1 MRRREFITFLGGAAF
16 AWPSTGIAQTSMPV
30 IGILL
35 LGPAAEPRDFGFV
48 RELIRIGYVDGRNI
62 KFTVRAADG
71 AVNLLPQLARE
82 IVATSPNI
90 IVGSGSPVAQ
100 ALGAATTNIPIVMAV
115 MGDPIALGLSNSMS
129 RPDRN
134 VTGFPNSSPSLAAK
148 RLELLRELVPA
159 GKFGYLWAPESP
171 MTKARGEQARMAA
184 KTLGIELVPVPL
196 MSGGDISDAFALAEK
211 EQVTALLIESDSLL
225 LRISAKI
232 IDECLLRALPAMHA
246 WPFEVPSGALIAYGP
261 ATAENDQQTAS
272 YIDRIL
278 RGANVAD
285 LPFQEPTRIKL
296 AINLS
301 TARSIGIT
309 VPPTLLVRADE
320 VIE

>member
-1 MRRREFITFLGGAAF
+1 MRRRELIKLFGGAAF
-16 AWPSTGIAQTSMPV
+16 AWPSTGSAQTSMPV

-48 RELIRIGYVDGRNI
+48 RELTRIGYVEGRNI
-62 KFTVRAADG
+62 KFAVRAADG
-71 AVNLLPQLARE
+71 VIDRLPPLARQL
-82 IVATSPNI
+82 VAITPDI

-100 ALGAATTNIPIVMAV
+100 ALGVATRDVPIVMTL
-115 MGDPIALGLSNSMS
+115 MGDPVALGLSDSMS
-129 RPDRN
+129 HPNRN

-148 RLELLRELVPA
+148 RLELLRELVPV
-159 GKFGYLWAPESP
+159 GKIGYLWAQDSP

-184 KTLGIELVPVPL
+184 KALGIELVPLPL
-196 MSGGDISDAFALAEK
+196 TSDGSLPDAFDLAEK
-211 EQVTALLIESDSLL
+211 NHVAALLVESDSLM
-225 LRISAKI
+225 LRISSNI

-278 RGANVAD
+278 RGAKVAD

-296 AINLS
+296 AISLR
-301 TARSIGIT
+301 TARSIGIA
-309 VPPTLLVRADE
+309 VPPTLLIRADE
-320 VIE
+320 VVE

>member
-1 MRRREFITFLGGAAF
+1 MRRREIITLLGGAAI
-16 AWPSTGIAQTSMPV
+16 AWPSTSSAQTSMPV

-35 LGPAAEPRDFGFV
+35 LGSAAEPREFGFV
-48 RELIRIGYVDGRNI
+48 RELIRIGYVEGRNI
-62 KFTVRAADG
+62 KFAVRAADG
-71 AVNLLPQLARE
+71 AINRLPQLARE
-82 IVATSPNI
+82 LVATTPDI

-100 ALGAATTNIPIVMAV
+100 ALAVATNDVPIVMTL
-115 MGDPIALGLSNSMS
+115 MGDPVALGLSDSMS

-159 GKFGYLWAPESP
+159 GKIGYLWAQDSP

-184 KTLGIELVPVPL
+184 KTIGIELVPLPL
-196 MSGGDISDAFALAEK
+196 TSGGNLSDAFDLAEK
-211 EQVTALLIESDSLL
+211 DQVAALLIESDSLM
-225 LRISAKI
+225 LRISSNI

-246 WPFEVPSGALIAYGP
+246 WPFEVSSGALMAYGP

-278 RGANVAD
+278 RGARVAE

-296 AINLS
+296 AISLR